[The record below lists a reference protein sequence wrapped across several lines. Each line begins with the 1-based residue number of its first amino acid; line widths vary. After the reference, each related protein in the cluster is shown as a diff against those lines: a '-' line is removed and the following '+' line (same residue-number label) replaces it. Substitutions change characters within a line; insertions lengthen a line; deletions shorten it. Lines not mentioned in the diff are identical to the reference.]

1 MKKIDFNIINF
12 ESIDS
17 TSTYLK
23 QSFNDLDDLTI
34 AFASYQTGGHGRM
47 KREWVSPKG
56 DSLLFSILFKDK
68 DIISNFKDLSLMS
81 AVIIRKFILDYVDD
95 VSIKWPND
103 VYVNGKKI
111 CGILLESVSMGEDI
125 DAVVLGIG
133 ININIKGF
141 NDELKHKATSLYLET
156 NKTFDIDVL
165 KQNLLIHLSNLV
177 NRIKNHDKTYLDTVR
192 EHNYLA
198 GKEVIATIENEEC
211 RVLVITVADDNR
223 LIVLKDGMYFSLSV
237 GEVLPIN

>member
-1 MKKIDFNIINF
+1 MKKIDFNVINF

-34 AFASYQTGGHGRM
+34 AFASYQTRGHGRM

-81 AVIIRKFILDYVDD
+81 AVIIREFLLDYVDD

-198 GKEVIATIENEEC
+198 GKEVIATIENKEC
-211 RVLVITVADDNR
+211 RVLVITVAYDNR

-237 GEVLPIN
+237 GEVSPIN

>member
-1 MKKIDFNIINF
+1 MNKNEFKIIHFD
-12 ESIDS
+12 SIDS

-23 QSFNDLDDLTI
+23 RSYNELDNLTI
-34 AFASYQTGGHGRM
+34 VFADHQTSGHGRM

>member
-1 MKKIDFNIINF
+1 MLEYLINDNLVDKNDRIAVGISGGADSMLLLWALIDKQKEKGFYF
-12 ESIDS
+12 E
-17 TSTYLK
+17 
-23 QSFNDLDDLTI
+23 
-34 AFASYQTGGHGRM
+34 
-47 KREWVSPKG
+47 V
-56 DSLLFSILFKDK
+56 
-68 DIISNFKDLSLMS
+68 
-81 AVIIRKFILDYVDD
+81 
-95 VSIKWPND
+95 
-103 VYVNGKKI
+103 
-111 CGILLESVSMGEDI
+111 
-125 DAVVLGIG
+125 
-133 ININIKGF
+133 ININHHIRGAESDRDSIFVEEFCKG
-141 NDELKHKATSLYLET
+141 HKIDY
-156 NKTFDIDVL
+156 KIIDIDVL